1 MRWLQWLGGFL
12 PSPTPRTEDHVPIWS
27 VKARDARTFF
37 RIVGAL
43 WLVALARIGYN
54 MSSQWAAAPE
64 HWWGAGDFALA
75 VLGQFSDVGAGVAM
89 AGMLLTRPVNV
100 MGEIAMSV
108 YQAMVN
114 RYVIPVIEKHKA
126 EGRVEGRA
134 EGLVEGRIEGRTE
147 EREEW
152 LAWNRRRIDTEKN
165 GRIFD
170 ESPPDPTRSRKP

>member
-1 MRWLQWLGGFL
+1 MDSLRWLSRLL
-12 PSPTPRTEDHVPIWS
+12 PSPIPRTEDHVSIWS
-27 VKARDARTFF
+27 VQARDAWTFF

-54 MSSQWAAAPE
+54 MSSQWAATPDG
-64 HWWGAGDFALA
+64 WWNASDFALA
-75 VLGQFSDVGAGVAM
+75 AVGEFSDVGAGLAMVA
-89 AGMLLTRPVNV
+89 MLLTRPVNV

-126 EGRVEGRA
+126 EGRAEGRA
-134 EGLVEGRIEGRTE
+134 A

-152 LAWNRRRIDTEKN
+152 RAWNRRRIDAKKK
-165 GRIFD
+165 GRKFD
-170 ESPPDPTRSRKP
+170 ESPPGA